1 MAYTPFFQ
9 GTEATNVINSYL
21 NQNVDANT
29 AMVQPDMNQY
39 GVFRNPY
46 SPEGFYANETD
57 QYPISEYVPPVADD
71 EGVPACPEGY
81 VYDEVMKS
89 CRYVGQTG
97 EANEPGNRDDPPEER
112 DYMSIK
118 DMESASD
125 YELLDYLT
133 DGFLANSKLGFLP
146 SKLGNDFFLKGTP
159 PNILSMGLG
168 FLGLNDSKLRK
179 DFMAK
184 ELARRGYDLNTK
196 QGQLGL
202 TQAMGII
209 NNAQSS
215 NLGFTADEINKQIQ
229 AKKDAQN
236 IVNQGGNPYAQTMT
250 YQQIKQD
257 AQNTGGTVNPHEL
270 NFTASPSNQSVYAF
284 NPITNPADNFDD
296 ESSGI

>member
-89 CRYVGQTG
+89 CRYVGYSTETDQG
-97 EANEPGNRDDPPEER
+97 GNREDPEER
-112 DYMSIK
+112 PYMSIK

-146 SKLGNDFFLKGTP
+146 SKLGNDFFLKSTP
-159 PNILSMGLG
+159 PNMLSMGLG

-209 NNAQSS
+209 DNAQSS
-215 NLGFTADEINKQIQ
+215 NLGFTADEINNQIQ

-250 YQQIKQD
+250 YKQIKQD

-284 NPITNPADNFDD
+284 NPATNPADNYND
-296 ESSGI
+296 ETSGI